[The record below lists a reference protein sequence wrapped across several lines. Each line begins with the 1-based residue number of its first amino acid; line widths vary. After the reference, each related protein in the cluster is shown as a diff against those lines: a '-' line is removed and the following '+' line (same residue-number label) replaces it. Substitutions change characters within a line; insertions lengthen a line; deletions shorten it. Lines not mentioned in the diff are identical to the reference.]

1 MNEIPEFNRVFADNF
16 QYQAIRS
23 RYTGK
28 LSTTSQL
35 VHDAQWLK
43 DSVDNK
49 KVAELDAIDFEI
61 QQELQQMSENIKEC
75 LDRKKEIE
83 KLVDQKRVQISKLNE
98 RLMYVRKNINRYD
111 ILKTRLNQNESEST
125 DMRGDAESKAKQYYT
140 LCGKRAKLVNEILDL
155 TNSLIGLYK
164 DKVFSSYQESKLQ
177 NEKRKIETEI
187 RETFTKNQE
196 LQESK
201 ERIDNQVRTLK
212 EEAKKLLS
220 DASKINDITL
230 SSADLPTNYK
240 TKVEMIIY

>member
-98 RLMYVRKNINRYD
+98 RL
-111 ILKTRLNQNESEST
+111 
-125 DMRGDAESKAKQYYT
+125 
-140 LCGKRAKLVNEILDL
+140 
-155 TNSLIGLYK
+155 
-164 DKVFSSYQESKLQ
+164 
-177 NEKRKIETEI
+177 
-187 RETFTKNQE
+187 TK
-196 LQESK
+196 
-201 ERIDNQVRTLK
+201 
-212 EEAKKLLS
+212 
-220 DASKINDITL
+220 
-230 SSADLPTNYK
+230 
-240 TKVEMIIY
+240 